1 MSHVDDGEL
10 TAYADGAYP
19 AGEQDALRISAHL
32 SACDNCR
39 NRLEHA
45 QTLRDRASE
54 ILAFATP
61 AVRATPSFEALEAQV
76 ATSARQTHRNYNLA
90 WAATIILALGLG
102 WFGRGAWQNPPART
116 ASIGQA
122 PAGESQAQLE
132 EFEVA
137 RAPAAVPAPQIST
150 ETRAATQPAE
160 ADMQASQPAN
170 AVVGSVAGQGAAVT
184 AAAPAARDL
193 TLAET
198 VIVVPHVADLPVAR
212 VVTGDT
218 TIVEQTL
225 PDGKLIRLAIV
236 PDVVAD
242 AAKAERRE
250 VSPPPAAAA
259 PAPARARAA
268 APELAQ
274 MQKTRAAE
282 VTVRVNGKLI
292 TVTGDLPADSLRAL
306 ATKIK

>member
-19 AGEQDALRISAHL
+19 AGERDALRISAHL

-39 NRLEHA
+39 NRLEQA
-45 QTLRDRASE
+45 QMLRDRASE
-54 ILAFATP
+54 ILGLATP
-61 AVRATPSFEALEAQV
+61 AARATPSFEALEAQV

-116 ASIGQA
+116 ASIDQT
-122 PAGESQAQLE
+122 PARESQAQLE

-137 RAPAAVPAPQIST
+137 REPTATPGPQVSVESHAAKQ
-150 ETRAATQPAE
+150 RAE
-160 ADMQASQPAN
+160 ADMHVSQPAN
-170 AVVGSVAGQGAAVT
+170 AVVGNVAGQGAAT
-184 AAAPAARDL
+184 IAAAPAARDMA
-193 TLAET
+193 LAET

-250 VSPPPAAAA
+250 QAPPPAAPT

-268 APELAQ
+268 AAEMAQ
-274 MQKTRAAE
+274 MQKTRAAD

-292 TVTGDLPADSLRAL
+292 TITGDVSADSLRAL
-306 ATKIK
+306 GAKIK